1 MLFKVVDSEKTLID
15 GSKLDLHHMGR
26 VTSALE
32 SKNYQAADLYWAG
45 NRFVIKGTNCL
56 LMHKHKSYFYTVS
69 MILRPESGD
78 CHPHISKTIQGT
90 LITTSLN
97 EEVLYFIRSFMER

>member
-15 GSKLDLHHMGR
+15 GKELSLAQSCRLI
-26 VTSALE
+26 TNLE
-32 SKNYQAADLYWAG
+32 SKDYKASDSYWAG
-45 NRFVIKGTNCL
+45 NRYIIKGSSCL
-56 LMHKHKSYFYTVS
+56 LMHKHKNFFYTVS
-69 MILRPESGD
+69 MILKPEFGD